1 MSPLDQTFLTPL
13 DPKVASQYIGIPPFL
28 SVDGAANVRDLG
40 NLQTSPCLCCPS
52 RPGRYKTRSNRVFR
66 SAQLSY
72 LRPAGKEVL
81 QALDI
86 KAIFDFRSKCEIDN
100 YWGPLASLT
109 GSQVYH
115 VPVVPEEY
123 FIPEEIERREMEY
136 EKIGDDALVNEYKSF
151 LEHGGPSFGAA
162 FRYMNDHPN
171 DAILVHCASKYS
183 PVLEYPCPTLTGG
196 SWKGQDRSLCC
207 IAAYGLCSSSPG
219 CHTTLIKLPQLVGVP
234 DETICHDYALS
245 RAGLEPVRSLVLG
258 FMKESPAVCCAMM
271 GSKSVPRIFLRAISM
286 LIRNIIKGT
295 LQCRKLW
302 LLFEAGMGE
311 QRVIYLA
318 NAIYP
323 PQKTTRR
330 FAILS

>member
-13 DPKVASQYIGIPPFL
+13 DSKVASQYIGIPPFL
-28 SVDGAANVRDLG
+28 SLDGAANVRDLG

-52 RPGRYKTRSNRVFR
+52 RLGQCKTRSNRVFR

-100 YWGPLASLT
+100 YGGPLASLT

-151 LEHGGPSFGAA
+151 LEHGGPSFGAV

-183 PVLEYPCPTLTGG
+183 PILEHPRLTLTGG

-207 IAAYGLCSSSPG
+207 IAAYGSCSSSPG
-219 CHTTLIKLPQLVGVP
+219 CHTTLIKSLQLVGVP

-258 FMKESPAVCCAMM
+258 YMKESPAVCCAMM
-271 GSKSVPRIFLRAISM
+271 GSKSVPAF
-286 LIRNIIKGT
+286 
-295 LQCRKLW
+295 
-302 LLFEAGMGE
+302 
-311 QRVIYLA
+311 
-318 NAIYP
+318 P
-323 PQKTTRR
+323 
-330 FAILS
+330 